1 MRTLKCV
8 VSTLLFATL
17 VSSLSL
23 AAVPDRING
32 TISNGNMVPLT
43 GHVSPMAR
51 SQYDQGPVN
60 GSQLL
65 HVTMLFTPSAAQQ
78 QALEKL
84 LAEQQD
90 PKSAQFRQWLTSD
103 QFGEKFG
110 LSPNDIGKISVWLKS
125 QGLKVTYVA
134 HGRDSLSFDG
144 TASQVQGVFQTSI
157 HSFNVNGKMHFANV
171 TPPMIPSA
179 LSGIVGGFRG
189 LHDFF
194 PHPMFKKRPSYTFQ
208 DGGNYYT
215 ALAPGD
221 IATIYNINPLYQQ
234 SIDGT
239 GENVVIVGQSD
250 VYIADINYFRN
261 AFSFTPLSGCTLDS
275 TNTIIQAG
283 TCSGGNFQQVWPNG
297 SGNDPGIVGGDLGES
312 DLDIEWMNSVARGAK
327 IIFVT
332 SINGVDDSASWAIDN
347 QLAKVISYSYG
358 LCEAFNTAPSI
369 SAQETSIYEQA
380 AAEGISFF
388 AASGD
393 AAAATCDGDDG
404 YYPATLGLSV
414 SYPASSPNVTG
425 VGGTEFDEG
434 TGSYWNQN
442 NGTNGGSAITYI
454 PESAWNDSA
463 LSYVHQL
470 DGGGGGASN
479 CVNSSGETS
488 VTGPA
493 GGPYAFLICDAP
505 PNGGFTKPSWQSSL
519 TPSDGVRDVPD
530 MAFSAS
536 NVNDP
541 YIVCVPESEV
551 SNTNSSTSTCSTT
564 SDGSDGINTALTSW
578 NSAFGGT
585 SASTPVAA
593 GMTVLLNQYLQADG
607 LGLINTQLYKVFA
620 ANPSGVFH
628 EVETGT
634 NSITGGSSSNVV
646 ACADGDPT
654 FEPQLLRCST
664 GTFGFSVT
672 GGDTYNQVTGLGSVD
687 FNAFFQ
693 AWQAADGS
701 FTLNSPS
708 STVTAGHS
716 TSAIAIN
723 LTPSGGFN
731 SQVTFSCPT
740 LPAGVQSCTFTP
752 STISAGSTSTSLVIT
767 TLPSMA
773 AGTVSVT
780 ISANGGGVTE
790 TSSVSLTVNATDQ
803 SFTLALVGGNNQTFQ
818 VAQGSQ
824 VTVNVTLA
832 GTNGFN
838 APVLFSCSDPASE
851 SSCSGPLNYTT
862 NYTSSNPASVTIST
876 TAPTAKLQK
885 PLNRGTRIFYAAL
898 LPGLFGILLT
908 AGSRKRSRGIQML
921 AMLFLLGVSTL
932 WLGACSGSTSS
943 TNKNPG
949 TPPGSYTISITAT
962 TGGQNPVTNNSS
974 PLTFTVNVVAQ

>member
-1 MRTLKCV
+1 MQTLKCV
-8 VSTLLFATL
+8 LSTLLFATL
-17 VSSLSL
+17 VSSLTF
-23 AAVPDRING
+23 AAAPDRITGAIN
-32 TISNGNMVPLT
+32 NANMVKLT
-43 GHVSPMAR
+43 GHVTPMAR
-51 SQYDQGPVN
+51 AKDDEGPIA
-60 GSQLL
+60 GSQVL
-65 HVTMLFTPSAAQQ
+65 HVTMLFTPSAQQQ
-78 QALEKL
+78 QALQKL
-84 LAEQQD
+84 LSEQQD
-90 PKSAQFRQWLTSD
+90 PKSAQFHKWLTAD
-103 QFGEKFG
+103 EFGRQFG
-110 LSPNDIGKISVWLKS
+110 LSPNDISKISAWLKS

-134 HGRDSLSFDG
+134 HGRDFLSFDG
-144 TASQVQGVFQTSI
+144 TASQVQNVFQTAI
-157 HSFNVNGKMHFANV
+157 HNFNVKGKMHFANI
-171 TPPMIPSA
+171 TPPMIPTA
-179 LSGIVGGFRG
+179 LNGIVGGFRG
-189 LHDFF
+189 LHNFF
-194 PHPMFKKRPSYTFQ
+194 PHPMLKKRPNYTFQ
-208 DGGNYYT
+208 DHNNYYA

-221 IATIYNINPLYQQ
+221 IATIYNIDQLYQQ

-275 TNTIIQAG
+275 TNTILQAG

-297 SGNDPGIVGGDLGES
+297 SEDDPGIQAGDLGES

-332 SINGVDDSASWAIDN
+332 SVNGVDDSASWAIDN

-369 SAQETSIYEQA
+369 SAQETSIYKQA
-380 AAEGISFF
+380 ATEGISFF

-434 TGSYWNQN
+434 TVSYWKTT
-442 NGTNGGSAITYI
+442 NGTNGASATGYI

-463 LSYVHQL
+463 LSFVQQL
-470 DGGGGGASN
+470 DGSGGGASN
-479 CVNSSGETS
+479 CVSSSGETS
-488 VTGPA
+488 VTGPG
-493 GGPYAFLICDAP
+493 GGPYAFLICEAP

-551 SNTNSSTSTCSTT
+551 SNTNSSTSTCSSTN
-564 SDGSDGINTALTSW
+564 DGSDGINTALTTW

-607 LGLINTQLYKVFA
+607 LGLINPQLYKVFA
-620 ANPSGVFH
+620 ANPTGVFH
-628 EVETGT
+628 EIETGT
-634 NSITGGSSSNVV
+634 NSITNGSSSNVV
-646 ACADGDPT
+646 ACADGDPS
-654 FEPQLLRCST
+654 FEPQALRCSS

-672 GGDTYNQVTGLGSVD
+672 GGDTYNQATGLGSVD

-693 AWQAADGS
+693 AWAAADGS

-716 TSAIAIN
+716 TSAIAID

-731 SQVTFSCPT
+731 SQVAFSCPT

-767 TLPSMA
+767 TLPSMS
-773 AGTVSVT
+773 AGTVTVP
-780 ISANGGGVTE
+780 ISATGGGVTS

-803 SFTLALVGGNNQTFQ
+803 SFTLALVGGNQTFQ
-818 VAQGSQ
+818 VTQGSAI
-824 VTVNVTLA
+824 TVNVTLA

-838 APVLFSCSDPASE
+838 APVQFSCSDPASE
-851 SSCSGPLNYTT
+851 SNCSGPLNYTT
-862 NYTSSNPASVTIST
+862 NYTANTPASFTIST
-876 TAPTAKLQK
+876 TAPTAKLER
-885 PLNRGTRIFYAAL
+885 PVNRGTRFFYAAF
-898 LPGLFGILLT
+898 LPGLFGILFT
-908 AGSRKRSRGIQML
+908 AGSWKRSRRMRML
-921 AMLFLLGVSTL
+921 AMLFVLGFSTL
-932 WLGACSGSTSS
+932 WMGGCSGSTSS

-949 TPPGSYTISITAT
+949 TPAGAYTISITAT
-962 TGGQNPVTNNSS
+962 TGGQNPVTNNSA